1 MTRICARHGVIE
13 AEFCPTCGERTIPRI
28 GWAKVDRFV
37 GRLGLAALIV
47 TALAVG
53 GFLLL
58 QLAISQHRKAEA
70 AAESRIRLIESL
82 PDGWRFCYSAL
93 SRLNDYSL
101 KVAALKSYSEDPKLK
116 LTPLNHEQIDLF
128 MSLFGDY
135 CWESNKTA
143 AFAVLSRYVNTVSA
157 SPRTV
162 SLSCNESEAA
172 HFMPE
177 PISSR
182 ILISQGA

>member
-1 MTRICARHGVIE
+1 MTRICSRHGIIE
-13 AEFCPTCGERTIPRI
+13 AAFCPTCGKRTIPGKDWRHI
-28 GWAKVDRFV
+28 DRVV
-37 GRLGLAALIV
+37 GRMGIALLVI
-47 TALAVG
+47 TALGVG
-53 GFLLL
+53 GFFLV
-58 QLAISQHRKAEA
+58 QLGISQHRKTEA
-70 AAESRIRLIESL
+70 AAESQIRLVESL

-143 AFAVLSRYVNTVSA
+143 AFAVLSKYVNTVRT
-157 SPRTV
+157 PR
-162 SLSCNESEAA
+162 E
-172 HFMPE
+172 
-177 PISSR
+177 
-182 ILISQGA
+182 

>member
-58 QLAISQHRKAEA
+58 QIAISQHRKAEA
-70 AAESRIRLIESL
+70 AAEAQTRLIESL
-82 PDGWRFCYSAL
+82 PSGWRFCYSAL
-93 SRLNDYSL
+93 SRMNDFTEKAAVL
-101 KVAALKSYSEDPKLK
+101 KAYSEKSELHMG
-116 LTPLNHEQIDLF
+116 PLNQEQLELF

-135 CWESNKTA
+135 CWENNRRA
-143 AFAVLSRYVNTVSA
+143 AFAVLSKYVGGV
-157 SPRTV
+157 
-162 SLSCNESEAA
+162 
-172 HFMPE
+172 
-177 PISSR
+177 
-182 ILISQGA
+182 